1 MIEWLTRREVWLYLP
16 VLDFRKQMD
25 GLIQIVAGEMGKTP
39 NDGSVYVFRNR
50 SGDKLKLVMW
60 DRNGFWLGYKRLE
73 TGRFDFPKDEAGEV
87 RLNWEQMYLLVSGL
101 PMSKLRVLKTEKVTA
116 FF

>member
-25 GLIQIVAGEMGKTP
+25 GLIQIVGSEMNRKP
-39 NDGSVYVFRNR
+39 NDGGVYIFRNR

-73 TGRFDFPKDEAGEV
+73 TGRFDFPADAAGEI

-101 PMSKLRVLKTEKVTA
+101 PMSKLKVLSKEKVTA

>member
-16 VLDFRKQMD
+16 SLDFRKQMD
-25 GLIQIVAGEMGKTP
+25 GLIQIVAGEMGKKP

-50 SGDKLKLVMW
+50 SKDKLKLVMW

-73 TGRFDFPKDEAGEV
+73 TGRFDFPTNEAGEI

-101 PMSKLRVLKTEKVTA
+101 PMSKLKVLSAEKMTA